1 MLITSCLL
9 PNSTYGRFDSNSRKK
24 PKKIG
29 VVDIVC
35 SYQTLDTVDLMQILT
50 RHTLTRTE
58 SALKIAPAKN
68 RCSVLSFFGH
78 ITHHTAA
85 LREKAS
91 ADDELRSPAPGKTV
105 ANFYS
110 QTAHN
115 WNEEAA
121 KLAGELA
128 ADQVESIPATKE
140 LKHKGFCLAGLK
152 GYSCSVRRKG
162 RRRRPRRSQ
171 KISLFGWQGQ
181 G

>member
-1 MLITSCLL
+1 MIQILTRNQKKWSRIICSC
-9 PNSTYGRFDSNSRKK
+9 
-24 PKKIG
+24 
-29 VVDIVC
+29 
-35 SYQTLDTVDLMQILT
+35 QTLHTVDLMQILA

-68 RCSVLSFFGH
+68 HCSVLSFVGH

-85 LREKAS
+85 LREKVS
-91 ADDELRSPAPGKTV
+91 VDDKLRNPAPGETA

-121 KLAGELA
+121 KSAGELA
-128 ADQVESIPATKE
+128 ADQVESITATKE
-140 LKHKGFCLAGLK
+140 LKREGFRLAGLR
-152 GYSCSVRRKG
+152 GYSCSARRKG
-162 RRRRPRRSQ
+162 QRKRPRRSR

-181 G
+181 GQGQGQYRARARAISG

>member
-1 MLITSCLL
+1 
-9 PNSTYGRFDSNSRKK
+9 
-24 PKKIG
+24 
-29 VVDIVC
+29 
-35 SYQTLDTVDLMQILT
+35 MQILA

-68 RCSVLSFFGH
+68 CCSVLSFFGH

-85 LREKAS
+85 LREKVGM
-91 ADDELRSPAPGKTV
+91 DDKLWNPVPGKTV

-110 QTAHN
+110 QTVHN

-128 ADQVESIPATKE
+128 ADQVESITATKE
-140 LKHKGFCLAGLK
+140 LKHKGFRLASLK
-152 GYSCSVRRKG
+152 GYSCSEREKG
-162 RRRRPRRSQ
+162 QRRRPRRSQ

-181 G
+181 GQG